1 MAKKKANGE
10 GTANKIKT
18 WYSCQISLGID
29 PKNGKEVKKTF
40 TGKTKNE
47 ALKKKDDYLASF
59 EDGSFIETDLMRRQ
73 YEEWLSTNKGCFPF

>member
-1 MAKKKANGE
+1 MTRNSNGKS
-10 GTANKIKT
+10 TANKIKT

-40 TGKTKNE
+40 TGKTKHE

-59 EDGSFIETDLMRRQ
+59 VDGSFIETPLIQRQ
-73 YEEWLSTNKGCFPF
+73 YAEWLRTHKDCLPF